1 MMTSSLS
8 VTRGIFLV
16 SLATIGAN
24 VATPIP
30 ATEYVKALQVSGLQ
44 VQQVLNAI
52 PILTSL
58 FPLSALGT

>member
-24 VATPIP
+24 AATPIP
-30 ATEYVKALQVSGLQ
+30 ATEYVKTLQVSGLQ
-44 VQQVLNAI
+44 V
-52 PILTSL
+52 
-58 FPLSALGT
+58 